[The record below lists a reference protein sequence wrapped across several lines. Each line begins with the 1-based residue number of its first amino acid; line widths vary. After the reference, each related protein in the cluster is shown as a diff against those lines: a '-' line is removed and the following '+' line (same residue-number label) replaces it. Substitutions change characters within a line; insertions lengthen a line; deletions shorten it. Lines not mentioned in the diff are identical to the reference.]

1 MARKP
6 LVAPPVL
13 VEDARMSRFP
23 GAEIGADELP
33 DEVHLLADRIES
45 ITGKD
50 VYFLDARTH
59 RFGPGQT
66 VAGAPPP
73 AISGPPAGEDIV
85 VFVNPDALDRQQ
97 LSNGVRRF
105 LIQALLVWEG
115 YPMAAL
121 KPAAPDAATSGAGL
135 LQQWLHMGLLSV
147 AAEGRAAELT
157 GVAPDPRQMSRLPP
171 FNMPPEVR
179 SKMVDFESAMT
190 NVDSEA
196 PSPGART
203 ITDIMRGGDLKS
215 PGGFRQVFGRILDLW
230 NIRQHVILGVANKET
245 GAIGEV
251 AW

>member
-1 MARKP
+1 VWKP

-33 DEVHLLADRIES
+33 DEVHRLADRIES

-66 VAGAPPP
+66 VPGAPPP

-85 VFVNPDALDRQQ
+85 VFVNPDVLDRQQ

-115 YPMAAL
+115 YPMAAF
-121 KPAAPDAATSGAGL
+121 KPTSPDAAASGAGL
-135 LQQWLHMGLLSV
+135 LQQWLHMGLLGA
-147 AAEGRAAELT
+147 AAEARAAELS
-157 GVAPDPRQMSRLPP
+157 GVAPEPRAMSRFPP
-171 FNMPPEVR
+171 FNVPPE
-179 SKMVDFESAMT
+179 
-190 NVDSEA
+190 
-196 PSPGART
+196 AR
-203 ITDIMRGGDLKS
+203 R
-215 PGGFRQVFGRILDLW
+215 
-230 NIRQHVILGVANKET
+230 
-245 GAIGEV
+245 
-251 AW
+251 